1 MPRRIS
7 VATIGLIIG
16 TILSVV
22 GMAGYINSETT
33 LNVITFFV
41 GVPLLVGA
49 LALKAAEL
57 EPISFKEE
65 PSAEI
70 LALRESQATPTL
82 NQVRLDVTRYRYG
95 QTVHL
100 DIALDRLGLKPS
112 FVDECP
118 VLVGLQ
124 EKTTEGAYTLVL
136 EFESPFVPFEDWKK
150 KEDRFA
156 GFFGPGID
164 ALVEQPEKDR
174 VNVSLITKSA

>member
-1 MPRRIS
+1 MLRRTS

-22 GMAGYINSETT
+22 GMAGYINNETT

-41 GVPLLVGA
+41 GVPVLVGA

-57 EPISFKEE
+57 EPVYLKEE
-65 PSAEI
+65 PSEEM
-70 LALRESQATPTL
+70 LALREAQATPTL
-82 NQVRLDVTRYRYG
+82 NQVRQDVTRYRYG

-100 DIALDRLGLKPS
+100 DIALERLGLKPS

-118 VLVGLQ
+118 VLVGLR
-124 EKTTEGAYTLVL
+124 ETTTEGAYTLVL
-136 EFESPFVPFEDWKK
+136 EFETPYVPFENWKK

-156 GFFGPGID
+156 SFFGPGIR
-164 ALVEQPEKDR
+164 ALVEEPSKDR
-174 VNVSLITKSA
+174 VDIALITKAD

>member
-1 MPRRIS
+1 MLRRTS

-16 TILSVV
+16 TILSVL
-22 GMAGYINSETT
+22 GMAGYINNETT

-41 GVPLLVGA
+41 GVPVLVGA

-65 PSAEI
+65 PSNEM
-70 LALRESQATPTL
+70 LALREAQATPTL
-82 NQVRLDVTRYRYG
+82 NQVVQDVTRYRYG

-118 VLVGLQ
+118 VLVGLR
-124 EKTTEGAYTLVL
+124 EANTEGAYTLVL
-136 EFESPFVPFEDWKK
+136 EFETPYVPFENWKK

-156 GFFGPGID
+156 TFFGPGID
-164 ALVEQPEKDR
+164 ALVEEPSKDR
-174 VNVSLITKSA
+174 VDISLIVKAA